1 STIGYLDVLYTRIEV
16 ITTACGGVF
25 RKIGNILDL
34 SSAFSNIAF
43 ADMFQNEAQMSHTS
57 SRSSNHI
64 QDVSDN
70 INRRLIDILSLFSS
84 VSENLIA
91 SIYANNVYFGNST
104 TYASNDARSG
114 RLLSMANQIYA
125 QNATSICHLSIRSR
139 DMFILLSYQQIQ
151 LIFSYFGFFQEIRSH
166 ICEFIQFSKF
176 RLN

>member
-1 STIGYLDVLYTRIEV
+1 THNFRNNQPS
-16 ITTACGGVF
+16 GVF

-64 QDVSDN
+64 QDN

-151 LIFSYFGFFQEIRSH
+151 LIFSYFDL
-166 ICEFIQFSKF
+166 FILTGRWKLF
-176 RLN
+176 R